1 MNKVETFKD
10 FGKIPAPKEFSE
22 FCEFTSSELGNR
34 GEMSQSDGTKYLA
47 SVLTKADKSWQEL
60 NIPAGI
66 KIDVKLVELA
76 LCEFSKY
83 VRFSAQ
89 GVGNKKYKS
98 RSHLDKNSKC
108 HPCLQSTDP
117 TTSKMLQELYYCI
130 FCNRPVQES
139 CKAGDK
145 KNLEMPG
152 IESGLRLR
160 IIDGLLF

>member
-1 MNKVETFKD
+1 
-10 FGKIPAPKEFSE
+10 
-22 FCEFTSSELGNR
+22 
-34 GEMSQSDGTKYLA
+34 MSQSDGTKYLA